1 MIIYNVSEYKSF
13 KQNPKDL
20 NMINMYAMHGK
31 MTSTGTQPRQGL
43 NNTILIQE
51 LKKSIKNNQIEYDE
65 K

>member
-31 MTSTGTQPRQGL
+31 MTSTGTQPR
-43 NNTILIQE
+43 
-51 LKKSIKNNQIEYDE
+51 
-65 K
+65 